1 MWKRWWEI
9 PTCFSSKNFPSLK
22 PHLLGLLLW
31 TTVFSTAP
39 ASQRFL
45 VSLTVSCQG
54 GQSAARSLEQSA
66 SGAGSRSQSWEWFSH
81 VFSFQS
87 AVIFQ
92 ESTDS
97 CRDPLHRHHPTCS
110 PGSRT
115 APLEA
120 VLGWSSQTAM
130 PFQGTAKNGP
140 WCWKTKKQAYVSSIL
155 EGLPDSQRNQAEWHW
170 NHTLINWSQ
179 KKGMHVR
186 IHETSTVSKAK
197 QEMWTTFPNILR

>member
-31 TTVFSTAP
+31 TIVFSHCP

-66 SGAGSRSQSWEWFSH
+66 SGVGSRSQSWEWFT
-81 VFSFQS
+81 VFTCFQFS
-87 AVIFQ
+87 ICSDFPRKHWLLWSRFGLELPNGNAI
-92 ESTDS
+92 S
-97 CRDPLHRHHPTCS
+97 RHSKKWT
-110 PGSRT
+110 
-115 APLEA
+115 L
-120 VLGWSSQTAM
+120 VL
-130 PFQGTAKNGP
+130 KNQ
-140 WCWKTKKQAYVSSIL
+140 KASLAAYVSSIL

-170 NHTLINWSQ
+170 NHTLIIWSQ

-186 IHETSTVSKAK
+186 IHETSTVSNAK